1 MGFFKPSTDAA
12 SDKAVARLQV
22 LIWVLIYA
30 GLLTLVLGLSVQ
42 RMDAATGL
50 LLVVGGALVAAVGVV
65 LVYVRSRIKT
75 GIKTSS

>member
-75 GIKTSS
+75 GIKASS

>member
-12 SDKAVARLQV
+12 SDKAVARLQA

-42 RMDAATGL
+42 RLDADTGW
-50 LLVVGGALVAAVGVV
+50 LLVAGGALVAAVGVV
-65 LVYVRSRIKT
+65 LIYVRSRIKT
-75 GIKTSS
+75 GIKTSF